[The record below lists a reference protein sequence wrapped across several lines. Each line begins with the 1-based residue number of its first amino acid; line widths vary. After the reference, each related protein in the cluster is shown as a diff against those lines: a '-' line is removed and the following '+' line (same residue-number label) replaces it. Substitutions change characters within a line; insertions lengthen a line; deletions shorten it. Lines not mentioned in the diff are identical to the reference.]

1 MLLTPLIKLQEL
13 PMSLRI
19 KVRVPPKVRWWGLLW
34 SASTSCLP
42 LVIALNSSATG
53 PLTRPAALTSLLF
66 LYTQA
71 CSHLEASAL
80 SVPSTWITLPGVRV
94 PRHLL
99 KVLCPNIMSSPRL
112 SLTYPVE
119 NGNTQC
125 SLSRSMFFLFNTIGY
140 SILLMFFTI
149 STIYLS
155 P

>member
-1 MLLTPLIKLQEL
+1 MICQHLLATSHHLPEFVCHWPPYSSCRIDLATPLHT
-13 PMSLRI
+13 S
-19 KVRVPPKVRWWGLLW
+19 VFPPRGLW
-34 SASTSCLP
+34 
-42 LVIALNSSATG
+42 
-53 PLTRPAALTSLLF
+53 
-66 LYTQA
+66 
-71 CSHLEASAL
+71 AL

-99 KVLCPNIMSSPRL
+99 KVLCPNIMSSARL

-125 SLSRSMFFLFNTIGY
+125 SLTRSMFFLFNTIGY

-149 STIYLS
+149 STVYLS